1 MLRGAVKVAT
11 TVETWKIHSIASGA
25 FPGNAEVLQKRKS
38 HYSNIT
44 LKVPG
49 KILQVEFSKEC
60 EG

>member
-1 MLRGAVKVAT
+1 M
-11 TVETWKIHSIASGA
+11 ETWKIHSIASGA